1 MEFNDYQKR
10 AWETAIYPNKGSN
23 ITYPALGLAGE
34 TGEIC
39 EKIKK
44 IIRDDGGKVS
54 NEKKE
59 LLNLKKKS
67 FAFRRWQLTKEMGD
81 VFWYLASL
89 GVELG
94 LHLDDIAQANIDKLH
109 GSGDER

>member
-1 MEFNDYQKR
+1 MEFNDYQKK

-23 ITYPALGLAGE
+23 ITYLALGLAGE

-59 LLNLKKKS
+59 LLK
-67 FAFRRWQLTKEMGD
+67 KEMGD

-94 LHLDDIAQANIDKLH
+94 LHLDDIAQANIDKLQDRKNRDKLH